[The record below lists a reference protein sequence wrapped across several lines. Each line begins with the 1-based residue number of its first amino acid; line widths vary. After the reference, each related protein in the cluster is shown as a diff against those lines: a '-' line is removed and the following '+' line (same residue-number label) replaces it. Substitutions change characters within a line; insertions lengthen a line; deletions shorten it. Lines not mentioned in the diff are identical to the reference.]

1 MSLSPETCPFCHQKM
16 LRSFK
21 TDKPCPL
28 LVMGKISF
36 VEHICSKLYKV
47 DDTHQEHVYFQ
58 ISSPEQEIWFQKICL
73 IQPGIDISLNHK
85 DKLSFAEIYYR
96 SHLEEKTK
104 IETLQFPRLI
114 AVNFKDIS
122 STIKHVK
129 NLLPF
134 V

>member
-1 MSLSPETCPFCHQKM
+1 M
-16 LRSFK
+16 LRSSK

-28 LVMGKISF
+28 LGLGKISF
-36 VEHICSKLYKV
+36 VEYICSKLYKV
-47 DDTHQEHVYFQ
+47 DDLHQEHVYFQ

-85 DKLSFAEIYYR
+85 NKLSSADIYYK
-96 SHLEEKTK
+96 SHTSNATQ
-104 IETLQFPRLI
+104 IETIQFPRLI
-114 AVNFKDIS
+114 AMDFKDIS
-122 STIKHVK
+122 AAAQHVK